1 MRCRIQHGQ
10 HTSECRTSRLQHIYV
25 IAADSTRKYRLQ
37 YDPVRAKRKIDRL
50 QIYTN
55 IRVVPDQIFPDRPP
69 VAIVPT
75 PYGEL
80 WIAGD
85 TLQEFMTL
93 KVGVA

>member
-1 MRCRIQHGQ
+1 M
-10 HTSECRTSRLQHIYV
+10 LQHIYV
-25 IAADSTRKYRLQ
+25 IAADSTWKYRLQ
-37 YDPVRAKRKIDRL
+37 YDPVRKIGRL

-85 TLQEFMTL
+85 TLQ
-93 KVGVA
+93 